1 MPGTN
6 RYSSDVNGVDP
17 LFSRVTVDWSSF
29 PSAMGFSR
37 FLALFRPGFCRSP
50 LFSRNGRLV
59 FFSLRDGIVP
69 IFGTFLSGLLSLV
82 EDGLDFWTIS
92 GLRPEST
99 GPDPIPKGPRTA
111 RSQ

>member
-1 MPGTN
+1 MTLTGSIP
-6 RYSSDVNGVDP
+6 
-17 LFSRVTVDWSSF
+17 
-29 PSAMGFSR
+29 
-37 FLALFRPGFCRSP
+37 P
-50 LFSRNGRLV
+50 LFSRNDRLV

-111 RSQ
+111 RSEKSGFSASKDLEKIGKRGKCREVLLSQ